1 MKDRIRLFL
10 ESENKSS
17 SQFAAEIGVQA
28 SGVSHVLSGRNKPS
42 LDFIIKMLDKYENL
56 NNEWLLFG
64 RGGMYKSMEEPRI
77 VERSLNF
84 GDIDKGSAAGNTPNP
99 QENAEN
105 LPERD
110 IVSSKD
116 TENGQIGGYEARSEK
131 IIIFYSDGTFREYN
145 PR

>member
-42 LDFIIKMLDKYENL
+42 LDFIIKMLDRYENL

-64 RGGMYKSMEEPRI
+64 RGEMYKSMEEPRI
-77 VERSLNF
+77 VEGSLSFN
-84 GDIDKGSAAGNTPNP
+84 DIDKEPAPGNIPDS
-99 QENAEN
+99 EESAEN
-105 LPERD
+105 PPERD
-110 IVSSKD
+110 FASSKD
-116 TENGQIGGYEARSEK
+116 TENSQTGDYEARSEK

>member
-42 LDFIIKMLDKYENL
+42 LDFIIKMLDRYDNL

-64 RGGMYKSMEEPRI
+64 RGEMYKSMEEPSI
-77 VERSLNF
+77 VEGSFNF
-84 GDIDKGSAAGNTPNP
+84 SDIGKELTPENTPDS
-99 QENAEN
+99 EESAEN
-105 LPERD
+105 PPEKD
-110 IVSSKD
+110 FESLKD
-116 TENGQIGGYEARSEK
+116 TENGQTGGYEARSEK